1 MFIQHYGN
9 VSLPV
14 AEVSGF
20 EYDGHNSFLAAAHR
34 RPPYAGHEAM
44 LGLPTFFCRSK
55 WLSVISNTSSI
66 RLVVVENLLS
76 AVP

>member
-9 VSLPV
+9 VSLRV
-14 AEVSGF
+14 AEVSEF
-20 EYDGHNSFLAAAHR
+20 EYDGHNRLLAAR

-44 LGLPTFFCRSK
+44 EGLPTFFCRSE
-55 WLSVISNTSSI
+55 WLSVISSTSSI
-66 RLVVVENLLS
+66 RLALVENLLS